1 MRHDAGRTSLKLQA
15 WRLTDYDLVL
25 HTDTDVVFT
34 ESPAGMFT
42 RAHADGLL
50 FHAQRQWGGRGYW
63 GISSHLMLLKPNDD
77 IASVL
82 AANSAEGHFVPYT
95 LGEQEVVES
104 VYTHTTLSQQH
115 LAADLLDSS
124 ISELPHN
131 RRRLGHVANTNALH
145 SSRRHGT
152 RSDRVKGMS
161 ANVASPTFPSPGNSR
176 WMLPRHVHHGWLGI
190 FAVKRILFAHTH
202 PPPPHLQPRGAWSMP
217 VVIYGLCQ
225 YWSIFYANRSILI
238 SANTDQCHY

>member
-1 MRHDAGRTSLKLQA
+1 MGHDAGRTGLKLQA

-82 AANSAEGHFVPYT
+82 AANSAEGHFVPYSMT
-95 LGEQEVVES
+95 DADVVES
-104 VYTHTTLSQQH
+104 VFPPTVVSSSGEHSKSYHHSHSYIRAALRAFTALS
-115 LAADLLDSS
+115 
-124 ISELPHN
+124 
-131 RRRLGHVANTNALH
+131 V
-145 SSRRHGT
+145 
-152 RSDRVKGMS
+152 
-161 ANVASPTFPSPGNSR
+161 
-176 WMLPRHVHHGWLGI
+176 
-190 FAVKRILFAHTH
+190 
-202 PPPPHLQPRGAWSMP
+202 
-217 VVIYGLCQ
+217 
-225 YWSIFYANRSILI
+225 
-238 SANTDQCHY
+238 